1 MKRVP
6 SRRMKKTERPP
17 RRRDPVDG
25 VLLLDKPQGISSN
38 AALQRARN
46 ALGAAKAGHTGT
58 LDPMATGLL
67 PLAFGESTKFSQALL
82 DADKGYEATVKLGMT
97 TTTGDAE
104 GEVVASQDVVFSA
117 EQIIAA
123 AMAFVGEMEQL
134 PPMYSALKHAGK
146 PLYAYAREGID
157 IERKRR
163 RIVIYSLDCEP
174 TAPDV
179 FVMRVRCSKGTYI
192 RTLAEDIGACLGCGA
207 HLTALRRTSIGA
219 FSIENAVSLDAVEAE
234 SIESARAMLQ
244 PIDCLIGEL
253 PCLPLDAAQARQLCH
268 GQTVALEHRVAGSY
282 RVYQSA
288 RFLGLGEVDEGGVLS
303 SRRLVVTA

>member
-1 MKRVP
+1 
-6 SRRMKKTERPP
+6 MKKTERPP

-67 PLAFGESTKFSQALL
+67 PLAFGESTKFSQTLL
-82 DADKGYEATVKLGMT
+82 DADKGYEATVLLGVT

-104 GEVVASQDVVFSA
+104 GEVLDRKPAAFSA
-117 EQIIAA
+117 DEIRAA
-123 AMAFVGEMEQL
+123 ARAFVGEVEQL
-134 PPMYSALKHAGK
+134 PPMFSALKHAGK

-163 RIVIYSLDCEP
+163 RVMIHALDCEP
-174 TAPDV
+174 TGPDG

-192 RTLAEDIGACLGCGA
+192 RTLAEDIGNRLGCGA
-207 HLTALRRTSIGA
+207 HLTALRRTRIGPFA
-219 FSIENAVSLDAVEAE
+219 IDSAVTLDAVEAAT
-234 SIESARAMLQ
+234 IDDARAMLA
-244 PIDCLIGEL
+244 PVDCLIGAL
-253 PCLPLDAAQARQLCH
+253 PVLALDEMGSRQLCH
-268 GQTVALEHRVAGSY
+268 GQTVALDGVAAGSY
-282 RVYQSA
+282 RVYLA
-288 RFLGLGEVDEGGVLS
+288 DRFLGLGRVDDASVLS
-303 SRRLVVTA
+303 SQRLVVTN

>member
-1 MKRVP
+1 
-6 SRRMKKTERPP
+6 MKKTERPP

-67 PLAFGESTKFSQALL
+67 PLAFGESTKFSQTLL
-82 DADKGYEATVKLGMT
+82 DADKGYEATVLLGVT

-104 GEVVASQDVVFSA
+104 GEVLDRKPAAFSA
-117 EQIIAA
+117 DEIRAA
-123 AMAFVGEMEQL
+123 ARAFVGEVEQL
-134 PPMYSALKHAGK
+134 PPMFSALKHAGK

-163 RIVIYSLDCEP
+163 RVMIHALDCEP
-174 TAPDV
+174 TGPDG

-192 RTLAEDIGACLGCGA
+192 RTLAEDIGNRLGCGA
-207 HLTALRRTSIGA
+207 HLTALRRTRIGPFA
-219 FSIENAVSLDAVEAE
+219 IDSAVTLDAVEAAT
-234 SIESARAMLQ
+234 IDDARAMLA
-244 PIDCLIGEL
+244 PVEL
-253 PCLPLDAAQARQLCH
+253 SDWCAAGPC
-268 GQTVALEHRVAGSY
+268 AG
-282 RVYQSA
+282 
-288 RFLGLGEVDEGGVLS
+288 
-303 SRRLVVTA
+303 

>member
-1 MKRVP
+1 MKR
-6 SRRMKKTERPP
+6 TERPP

-82 DADKGYEATVKLGMT
+82 DADKGYEATVKLGVT

-104 GEVVASQDVVFSA
+104 GEVLECKDAAFSA
-117 EQIIAA
+117 EEICAA
-123 AMAFVGEMEQL
+123 ASAFIGEMEQL

-163 RIVIYSLDCEP
+163 RIVIHALDCEP
-174 TAPDV
+174 VAPDA

-192 RTLAEDIGACLGCGA
+192 RTLAEDIGARLGCGA

-219 FSIENAVSLDAVEAE
+219 FSIESAVPLDVVEAE
-234 SIESARAMLQ
+234 DTDAARTMLQ
-244 PIDCLIGEL
+244 PVDCLIGEL
-253 PCLPLDAAQARQLCH
+253 PRLPLDEAQASQLCH
-268 GQTVALEHRVAGSY
+268 GQTVALAHAEAGAY
-282 RVYQSA
+282 RVYHAA

>member
-1 MKRVP
+1 
-6 SRRMKKTERPP
+6 MKKTDRPP

-67 PLAFGESTKFSQALL
+67 PLAFGESTKFSQTLL
-82 DADKGYEATVKLGMT
+82 DADKGYEATVQLGVT

-104 GEVVASQDVVFSA
+104 GDVLDRKPAAFSA
-117 EQIIAA
+117 DEIRAVA
-123 AMAFVGEMEQL
+123 LAFVGEVEQL
-134 PPMYSALKHAGK
+134 PPMFSALKHAGK

-163 RIVIYSLDCEP
+163 RVTIHSLDCEP
-174 TAPDV
+174 IGPDG

-192 RTLAEDIGACLGCGA
+192 RTLAEDIGSRLGCGA
-207 HLTALRRTSIGA
+207 HLTALRRTEIGPFA
-219 FSIENAVSLDAVEAE
+219 IESAVALDAVEAATLDD
-234 SIESARAMLQ
+234 ARALLA
-244 PIDCLIGEL
+244 PVDCLIGAL
-253 PCLPLDAAQARQLCH
+253 PVLNLDEMRSRQLCH
-268 GQTVALEHRVAGSY
+268 GQTVALDGVAAGSY
-282 RVYQSA
+282 RVYLA
-288 RFLGLGEVDEGGVLS
+288 DRFLGLGRVDNASVLS
-303 SRRLVVTA
+303 SQRLVVTN